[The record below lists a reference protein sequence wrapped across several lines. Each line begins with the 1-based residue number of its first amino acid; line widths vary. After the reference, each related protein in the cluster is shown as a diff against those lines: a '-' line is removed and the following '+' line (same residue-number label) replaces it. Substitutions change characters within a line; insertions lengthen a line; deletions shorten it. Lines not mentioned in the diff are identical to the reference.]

1 MLIELADKQKY
12 KHFFDLFQEIESK
25 LGKVSYKYWVA
36 GGCFTC
42 HFTGSKINDYDFYTN
57 DPKKFIEDLSKHY
70 TEIKTDLPNAV
81 NFQFGDTVLQVTDYP
96 YDSPLRT
103 IYNYD
108 YTVCCIAFD
117 GQNITRAETFWEDL
131 SSRKLQ
137 IRKNNIHPFQAFERL
152 VKYSKR
158 GFNPTQET
166 MLRVAK
172 DLSKYPY
179 AWEKIKPTD
188 FRNF

>member
-1 MLIELADKQKY
+1 MIVELADKKTH
-12 KHFFDLFQEIESK
+12 KHFFDLFHTLKTK
-25 LGKVSYKYWVA
+25 LGNVSYKYWVA
-36 GGCFTC
+36 GGCFPC
-42 HFTGSKINDYDFYTN
+42 HFSDQKIKDYDFYSN
-57 DPKKFIEDLSKHY
+57 DPQQFAQDISKHY

-81 NFQFGDTVLQVTDYP
+81 NFQFDDTILQITTYP
-96 YDSPLRT
+96 YKTPLHT

-108 YTVCCIAFD
+108 YTICCMAFD
-117 GQNITRAETFWEDL
+117 GTSIVRAETFWEDL
-131 SSRKLQ
+131 QTKKLR

-179 AWEKIKPTD
+179 AWDKIKPTD